1 MRSSVHIRAQISS
14 LLSVWTLPYSPLYA
28 AVKDYLTWHFC
39 FSSYLLLRSLRPIAI
54 PENHKRSSRVWLW
67 RECGHKYLAGND
79 LHFKS
84 AYNKLSTHPFAI
96 SMDID
101 MPKVPR
107 GVNAFRERHARST
120 NVERILHCDPR
131 STMDLTV
138 CIRKISPRP
147 GKSVLAAVRAVFLL
161 GLWSGTDY
169 SAALDQDQRR
179 HASGCDAELCQS

>member
-1 MRSSVHIRAQISS
+1 MDINI
-14 LLSVWTLPYSPLYA
+14 
-28 AVKDYLTWHFC
+28 
-39 FSSYLLLRSLRPIAI
+39 
-54 PENHKRSSRVWLW
+54 W
-67 RECGHKYLAGND
+67 RETIFTSGTSCPHQHHPTILVGDCNTSKVLA
-79 LHFKS
+79 
-84 AYNKLSTHPFAI
+84 KLSSHPFAI

-107 GVNAFRERHARST
+107 GVNAFCERHARST
-120 NVERILHCDPR
+120 NVERMLHCDPR